1 MKKFALFCEGVSENR
16 MITYITERY
25 LGEEVMVDG
34 IYPSVKEAHGQL
46 VQDDFGGW
54 KAVLDHCNEADFDSA
69 LDGHDYLIIQIDT
82 DTCHQAH
89 YDVRTEEGGQR
100 LPDAVIYEKVKERIL
115 RDISEDKRREYDG
128 RLIFAICFNET
139 ECWLLPIYYERNQKQ
154 CERTNSCIYALNQ
167 ALQKQSLGIPD
178 KAKNSPGAIK
188 TYDKILK
195 QMKRK
200 NIPVFAQYN
209 YGFKSFI
216 EQLDKVNAEQ

>member
-1 MKKFALFCEGVSENR
+1 MTKFALFCEGVSENR
-16 MITYITERY
+16 MIRHITERY
-25 LGEEVMVDG
+25 LGEDVMVDG

-54 KAVLDHCNEADFDSA
+54 KAVLDHCNEADFDRA